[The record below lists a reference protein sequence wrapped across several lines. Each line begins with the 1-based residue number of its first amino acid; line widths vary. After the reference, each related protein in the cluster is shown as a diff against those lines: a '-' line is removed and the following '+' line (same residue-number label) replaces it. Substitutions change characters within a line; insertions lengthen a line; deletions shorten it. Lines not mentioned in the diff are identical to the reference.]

1 MIDFDF
7 NPSIAALN
15 KELDKLED
23 GLKTKAVRAG
33 LSKSAAPLKKK
44 MKADAPDRTGRLSKS
59 IGHQTLS
66 GKRKQ
71 NALLLVGKGQKDST
85 KLAEDQ
91 YAIIVGPNRKVRGV
105 NPSYYAHIL
114 EFGARSHSI
123 SIRKKNLG
131 KAMRMSKTTSN
142 SSSFFFAK
150 GSVSHPGIKAQGW
163 MARAHDAA
171 TNDINTGFYT
181 GLSRYLDRL

>member
-1 MIDFDF
+1 MIDFEF

-15 KELDKLED
+15 KELDKLEN
-23 GLKTKAVRAG
+23 GLKTKAIRAG
-33 LSKSAAPLKKK
+33 LRTASAPVKKQ

-71 NALLLVGKGQKDST
+71 NALLLVGKGQKDTT
-85 KLAEDQ
+85 KLEEEQ
-91 YAIIVGPNRKVRGV
+91 YAIIVGPNRKVAGI

-123 SIRKKNLG
+123 SVRKKNHG
-131 KAMRMSKTTSN
+131 KTMRISKAG
-142 SSSFFFAK
+142 SSSTSFYFAK
-150 GSVSHPGIKAQGW
+150 GSVSHPGIKATGW
-163 MARAHDAA
+163 MAKAHDAA
-171 TNDINTGFYT
+171 ANDINAGFYK